1 MKLLYSRLLIA
12 VMVLTLIGSTAA
24 GASGASA
31 LQGEQSSNEEAL
43 TSVSVFAGSG
53 EFDDWDGAALE
64 ASFRMPQGIAVLKD
78 GSVLVADSRNHLIR
92 QVMNGQVST
101 YAGFVLDKDASGAP
115 GGGWHDGAKQTALF
129 NGPSG
134 MDTDTKGN
142 VYIAD
147 AENNLIRKI
156 SKDGAVST
164 IAGDGILGNKD
175 GAGTGARFYQPQDVA
190 VAADGTLYV
199 ADTLNHLIRRITP
212 DGQVTTL
219 NAPSDRVVEVTAG
232 YAVLAGDYADGK
244 LSASKFNEPTSLAID
259 KKGNLYVSD
268 TGNHVIRY
276 IDLTEGTV
284 TTAAG
289 LSKGETPKYAKEALY
304 AGGGYADGSSL
315 EARFHSPRG
324 IAITEEQGLVIA
336 DSLNHTIRYLVDGQV
351 STIAGV
357 PTQFGQVDGI
367 NGHNL
372 LHSPTDVAVLPNGG
386 LLIADSYNNTIREL
400 EFYELPSNLPQNNQV
415 KVVLED
421 QVISFDAQ
429 PEIVKGRTMVP
440 VRALSEKMGYEIGF
454 DDNERTIE
462 LSKGDV
468 KIKLQVGSRVMTTQ
482 YTAANVEEQREIEAA
497 PFIKKGRTYVPVRF
511 FSEAFG
517 ADVSWDQ
524 HTRTVILRQI
534 AEAVEKLPAVDRHSR
549 AAKLEQIKGTVWVS
563 QAGGSMTYRAYN
575 GITLHHGDHIV
586 TEFNSSAVLKTV
598 DRKDEITISENSEL
612 YISNLSNA
620 SHSKHTSFVLW
631 SGGVGASV
639 TSLVNANDTF
649 KIMTPTGVTNV
660 RGTNFY
666 VGVDPLTG
674 ASTLLVNSGLVQAG
688 GNGAAQI
695 PNLVYP
701 GQQLSL
707 IPELGAEQLHE
718 PYMTDLADFI
728 NQASPAVIE
737 AMLKAKQK
745 IDQENEE
752 LLERWKNELSGSN
765 PSDNPLGLSQD
776 EINQYQQNLK
786 NLLANIAKQ
795 ALDQQNV
802 DRDRLQDIID
812 EVNKNSDN
820 KIDLNN
826 VSPLQLSEQQKQ
838 QREKQKQLEEQQKKK
853 QEAQNKQREQQ
864 QQQAEQHLA
873 SMIDKIKAER
883 ERIEQENKKQAE
895 EAAKRAEEALKQ
907 SLSDAEKQ
915 RFERGKQALEQE
927 KRQQEEAQQPKTPV
941 PSTPSPMTPTN
952 RAPQVVEPIADRMM
966 NTQEPLE
973 FNVRYIFDDPDGD
986 ALTFTATSSSN
997 AIATVEVEGNLMIIN
1012 PHDIGSTTITVKA
1025 ADGKGG
1031 MAETSF
1037 LVGFYNKITDLRA
1050 ETLMDSI
1057 HLFWNALEGYE
1068 EESLTYDVYLIG
1080 EGKPYESTKENG
1092 ITLYELK
1099 PNTEYMLRVVAV
1111 NHDGEMVAFGHYLAT
1126 TSPIIQYV
1134 EETANSIT
1142 IAWNYYEGK
1151 RIELYLDDEQID
1163 PDTIANLSDYRYTFT
1178 DLRANTN
1185 YNIRIEIWDDQL
1197 LWAEEE
1203 ISVKTAEQPGPFDIS
1218 TDSVDIIKGGEYA
1231 VKLYADQNTGN
1242 RSWAESG
1249 LVDGDQ
1255 IVIETMG
1262 DEPQSMIYTLQ
1273 DGEMVELTGE
1283 NDIVIILNNTDNG
1296 VWFSTHYEAFINAL
1310 TVGEAVNIR
1319 LTIVSGGQTSP
1330 GISKEVVS
1338 TEL

>member
-53 EFDDWDGAALE
+53 EFDDRDGAALE

-92 QVMNGQVST
+92 KVMNGQVST

-304 AGGGYADGSSL
+304 AEGGYADGSSL

-357 PTQFGQVDGI
+357 PSQFGQVDGI

-421 QVISFDAQ
+421 QLISFDAQ

-440 VRALSEKMGYEIGF
+440 VRALSEKLGYEIGF

-468 KIKLQVGSRVMTTQ
+468 KMKLQVGSRVMTTQ

-776 EINQYQQNLK
+776 ELNQYQQNLK

-952 RAPQVVEPIADRMM
+952 RAPQVVNHISDIMV
-966 NTQEPLE
+966 NTEKPFEL
-973 FNVRYIFDDPDGD
+973 NVSEVFHDADGD
-986 ALTFTATSSSN
+986 TLTFTASSDN
-997 AIATVEVEGNLMIIN
+997 ENIVKVGVEGDIIFIN
-1012 PHDIGSTTITVKA
+1012 PYGMGSTKITITA
-1025 ADGKGG
+1025 TDGKGG
-1031 MAETSF
+1031 SVKESF
-1037 LVGFYNKITDLRA
+1037 DFGFYPEINLEAGVEPGFIFLNWYEFGDGNEGLNYHIYINGDLFKSTDENNMTLSKI
-1050 ETLMDSI
+1050 
-1057 HLFWNALEGYE
+1057 
-1068 EESLTYDVYLIG
+1068 
-1080 EGKPYESTKENG
+1080 
-1092 ITLYELK
+1092 K
-1099 PNTEYMLRVVAV
+1099 PNTTYMLRVEAV
-1111 NHDGEMVAFGHYLAT
+1111 NSDKEIIAFGDLLVT
-1126 TSPIIQYV
+1126 TSPIIQYA

-1163 PDTIANLSDYRYTFT
+1163 PDTIANLSAYRYTFT